1 MKLFVVYTTRRRR
14 RRRRRVFSIECKMRR
29 LSSLLHSFF
38 FNND

>member
-14 RRRRRVFSIECKMRR
+14 RRRRRVFSIECKMGR